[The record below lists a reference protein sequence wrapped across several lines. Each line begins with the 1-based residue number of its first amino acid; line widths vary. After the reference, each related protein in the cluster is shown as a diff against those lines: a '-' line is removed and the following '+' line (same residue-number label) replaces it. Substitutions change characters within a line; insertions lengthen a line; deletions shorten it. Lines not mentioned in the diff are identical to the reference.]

1 MTLQNKGITMKLFIC
16 CVTYYGEYRP
26 DTEPRVLA
34 RDADHAIEKARVWC
48 SGMNQSALEIC
59 AYPYFNGFED
69 ETDDD
74 HGLTHA
80 DRAQFYGPSVRI

>member
-1 MTLQNKGITMKLFIC
+1 MGRSMKLFIC
-16 CVTYYGEYRP
+16 CVTYYGEYQP
-26 DTEPRVLA
+26 DTEPRVFA
-34 RDADHAIEKARVWC
+34 RDADHAIEKARAWC

-59 AYPYFNGFED
+59 AYPYVNGFKD